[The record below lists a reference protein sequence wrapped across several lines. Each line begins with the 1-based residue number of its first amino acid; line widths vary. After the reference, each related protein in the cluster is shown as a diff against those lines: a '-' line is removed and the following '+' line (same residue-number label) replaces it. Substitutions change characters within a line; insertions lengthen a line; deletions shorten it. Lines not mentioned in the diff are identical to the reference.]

1 MANTESTVGIGG
13 EYTDISTWESD
24 IESSGAGEHTA
35 LLISDITDATIF
47 LGWAEETSLV
57 VKSDKPGTKRTI
69 TSYDGIFSTIL
80 YLNDDDITRV
90 TCEDIILAGDADTP
104 SAGWGMSLNYKQ
116 TITCNRVGFK
126 NLAYTG
132 FTLSANTQSGATAN
146 FDNCIFDSCGYFAF
160 MNLATTNPNVTTF
173 RNCLFTNLTYSQAS
187 ISNSSNITINYY
199 NCLSFDNTGEDFT
212 NAALTT
218 TNLSLNSCVSEDDTA
233 TDTAHDNWAEPV
245 NCVSEQTDL
254 TTYFK
259 DQPNGNYALAQSDF
273 DSWGIVGSDANT
285 PDTDYNNL
293 GRIENSIGPFEWTL
307 PPFTEITNV
316 FVSFGGRIPHS
327 ATGEGVGQFTAF
339 DDTIQPMSTYDNK
352 FIDDKRY

>member
-1 MANTESTVGIGG
+1 MGFKSL
-13 EYTDISTWESD
+13 YF
-24 IESSGAGEHTA
+24 SGFIINVTA
-35 LLISDITDATIF
+35 PSDATF
-47 LGWAEETSLV
+47 
-57 VKSDKPGTKRTI
+57 
-69 TSYDGIFSTIL
+69 
-80 YLNDDDITRV
+80 
-90 TCEDIILAGDADTP
+90 
-104 SAGWGMSLNYKQ
+104 
-116 TITCNRVGFK
+116 
-126 NLAYTG
+126 
-132 FTLSANTQSGATAN
+132 N
-146 FDNCIFDSCGYFAF
+146 FDNCIFDDMGHAF
-160 MNLATTNPNVTTF
+160 MHSATASPNVTTF
-173 RNCLFTNLTYSQAS
+173 RNCLFTNMASSQAS
-187 ISNSSNITINYY
+187 VSNSSNITINYY
-199 NCLSFDNTGEDFT
+199 NCLSFNNTGEDFT
-212 NAALTT
+212 NAALTS